1 MSNDGRP
8 SVVRLNQ
15 HFLRDNSA
23 LEQIVSLSEIEPHE
37 TVLEIGP
44 GRGPLTRKIAEHA
57 KKVVA
62 IEADTRLKPDL
73 DALQAQYPNVSV
85 IYGDALEMR
94 FPKFDRLVA
103 NIPFNITEPLIMKLM
118 GEKFTGAYLLV
129 GESFAHNC
137 TVLGDYTTRLGLLTR
152 AYFRTEQLLHVP
164 KESFEPV
171 PSTDGVL
178 VAFYPM
184 RKSDL
189 LQDIPLYM
197 LRCIWDQRTRSLRD
211 ALSAA
216 LYQYASAKVSGEID
230 VSGVV
235 RDFERKHAGIMDRR
249 VDSIGNTEFLDL
261 YRGLSA
267 MKLNRLF
274 GAHKPRGG
282 AQNWRKTYA
291 EYIR

>member
-1 MSNDGRP
+1 MSDETRN

-15 HFLRDNSA
+15 HFLKDESA
-23 LEQIVSLSEIEPHE
+23 LEQIVALSEIEPHE

-62 IEADTRLKPDL
+62 IEADTRLKTDL
-73 DALQAQYPNVSV
+73 DALQAHYPNVSI

-94 FPKFDRLVA
+94 FPKFDRIVA

-118 GEKFTGAYLLV
+118 GEKFVGAYLLV
-129 GESFAHNC
+129 GESFANNC

-152 AYFRTEQLLHVP
+152 AYFKAEQLLQVP

-178 VAFYPM
+178 ISLSPI
-184 RKSDL
+184 RKGGIQRDF
-189 LQDIPLYM
+189 PHYM
-197 LRCIWDQRTRSLRD
+197 LRCIWDQRARTLRD
-211 ALSAA
+211 ALSSA
-216 LYQYASAKVSGEID
+216 LYQYASDKIAGEID
-230 VSGVV
+230 VKGVIK
-235 RDFERKHAGIMDRR
+235 DFERKYSGIMDRR
-249 VDSIGNTEFLDL
+249 VDAIGNTEFLDL
-261 YRGLSA
+261 YHGLSG

-274 GAHKPRGG
+274 GGHKPRGG
-282 AQNWRKTYA
+282 AQNWRKAYA
-291 EYIR
+291 EHL